1 MDIMLERILS
11 LIPKK
16 PNGEY
21 VHGEKAAFAKSIGLT
36 SGNLISDWIAGR
48 SDTYKSYVY
57 VISVKYHVSPE
68 WLTGESDIKN
78 PAPTNEGEIDS
89 EQEELIKILSVLDP
103 AEREQ
108 LLAHGRTLVIA
119 HEAKDN
125 DSKSP

>member
-16 PNGEY
+16 PNGKF
-21 VHGEKAAFAKSIGLT
+21 VHGEIAKFAKKIGLPN
-36 SGNLISDWIAGR
+36 GNLISNWIAGT
-48 SDTYKSYVY
+48 SKSYKNY
-57 VISVKYHVSPE
+57 IYEIAVKYHVSPE

-78 PAPTNEGEIDS
+78 PAPTNEGEIDN
-89 EQEELIKILSVLDP
+89 EQKELIKILSVLDP